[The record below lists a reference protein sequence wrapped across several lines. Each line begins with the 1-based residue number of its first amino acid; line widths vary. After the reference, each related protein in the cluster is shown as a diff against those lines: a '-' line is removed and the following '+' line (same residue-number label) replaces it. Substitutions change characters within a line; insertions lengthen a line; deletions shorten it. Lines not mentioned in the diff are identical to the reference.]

1 MLDTKKNTTYMN
13 SNLLKYL
20 AIALFVLLMGCQKDN
35 YTISE
40 LIIGRWNWVKTIIP
54 YGRQVSNPQT
64 VGYSVTL
71 EFMKDGKMNEY
82 RNDSLF
88 ARSGYRIEIDSSTP
102 NYYDLTNSTI
112 IGSHFYIV
120 DDSLIFNEAY
130 VDGPVSSYVR
140 KD

>member
-1 MLDTKKNTTYMN
+1 MN

-20 AIALFVLLMGCQKDN
+20 IIALFTFSMGCQKDSN
-35 YTISE
+35 TISE
-40 LIIGRWNWVKTIIP
+40 LIIGRWDWVKTIIP

-64 VGYSVTL
+64 VGFSETL

-88 ARSGYRIEIDSSTP
+88 ATSGYRIETDSSTP
-102 NYYDLTNSTI
+102 NYYVLTNSTI
-112 IGSHFYIV
+112 IGSRFYIV

-130 VDGPVSSYVR
+130 VDGPVSSFVK

>member
-1 MLDTKKNTTYMN
+1 MN

-20 AIALFVLLMGCQKDN
+20 ILTFFALLISCQKDN
-35 YTISE
+35 ETVFE
-40 LIIGRWNWVKTIIP
+40 LIIGKWEWVKTIIP

-64 VGYSVTL
+64 SGFSKTL

-82 RNDSLF
+82 RNDSLITT
-88 ARSGYRIEIDSSTP
+88 SGYKIETDSSTP
-102 NYYDLTNSTI
+102 NYYVLTNSTI

-130 VDGPVSSYVR
+130 VDGPVSSYIR
-140 KD
+140 KN

>member
-1 MLDTKKNTTYMN
+1 VG
-13 SNLLKYL
+13 
-20 AIALFVLLMGCQKDN
+20 F
-35 YTISE
+35 SE
-40 LIIGRWNWVKTIIP
+40 
-54 YGRQVSNPQT
+54 
-64 VGYSVTL
+64 TL

-88 ARSGYRIEIDSSTP
+88 AASGYKIETDSSTP
-102 NYYDLTNSTI
+102 NYYVLSNSTI